1 MRTVTRRTFLVAG
14 ATAAA
19 AATALAAGC
28 ASAPDGSQDASEPTE
43 GFDVLGSYLP
53 LGSIVTLRGAEEM
66 DLKFMVVSR
75 RPNVT
80 TIGGDGGTRSDLG
93 YVYDYAGVQWPLGFV
108 TDLTLQAQG
117 AECLGFNREDI
128 SRIDF
133 VGFEGGREQEARTL
147 LDEAYGSMETCASV
161 LLPMQQDIVSTFP
174 VQDDEDAL

>member
-1 MRTVTRRTFLVAG
+1 MRTITRRAFIAAG
-14 ATAAA
+14 ATTAAA
-19 AATALAAGC
+19 AAALAAGC
-28 ASAPDGSQDASEPTE
+28 SPAPEEAAQAPDPNG
-43 GFDVLGSYLP
+43 GFDVLGRHLP
-53 LGSIVTLRGAEEM
+53 LGSVVTLRGSEEM

-80 TIGGDGGTRSDLG
+80 TVGNDDGTRSALG

-133 VGFEGGREQEARTL
+133 VGCEDGREQEARAL
-147 LDEAYGSMETCASV
+147 LDEAYGTMETCASV

-174 VQDDEDAL
+174 AQDEDAL